1 MSRYLLL
8 IWIVTAFLLLAAC
21 SRGGNP
27 GLDVYLR
34 TNAAAVDSPASVDTR
49 PVKFRI
55 EPGTTAR
62 QISRQLEEA
71 GLIRDALLFEAFVR
85 VNDLDN
91 QIQAGA
97 FVLNPAMTL
106 REVVTTL
113 ERGRPASITVTIPE
127 GWRLEQTADMLTQ
140 AAVLASPAEAEAYR
154 QQALS
159 GDLTGLDPAR
169 YPFLQGR
176 PAGASLE
183 GYLFPDTY
191 DLPEHRRHR
200 GGPAGAPARQLRRP
214 GPAALR

>member
-8 IWIVTAFLLLAAC
+8 IWIGSAFLFFAAC

-62 QISRQLEEA
+62 QVSRQLEEA

-97 FVLNPAMTL
+97 FVLNPSMTL
-106 REVVTTL
+106 REIVTTL
-113 ERGRPASITVTIPE
+113 ERGAPGLNHSHHSR
-127 GWRLEQTADMLTQ
+127 RLALGTDRRYAHPGGRIGQPGGGRSLSPTG
-140 AAVLASPAEAEAYR
+140 AVLA
-154 QQALS
+154 
-159 GDLTGLDPAR
+159 T
-169 YPFLQGR
+169 
-176 PAGASLE
+176 
-183 GYLFPDTY
+183 
-191 DLPEHRRHR
+191 
-200 GGPAGAPARQLRRP
+200 
-214 GPAALR
+214 